1 MRAGSGAAQRPAR
14 MSSVPEP
21 TPARNAGIDA
31 LRAGTTLLVVLHHTA
46 ITYGA
51 IGGWY
56 YKEVATDRSLS
67 SMLLVFFCTLN
78 QAWFM
83 GLFFLLAGYYT
94 PAALRTK
101 GPWSY
106 LRDRVQRLGVPL
118 LVYGFV
124 LGPITIALAQ
134 TARGKPLSDTV
145 LQLWQRAEFE
155 KGPLWFAWA
164 LIIFAAVVAL
174 WGAFVKRGDAPM
186 TGRPFPTNAVLF
198 AAALVTGAAAFALR
212 LAWPVGREVW
222 GLQLGY
228 FAGYVVLFIAGCLA
242 AAPRWLDAWPDA
254 QVRTWRRIAWI
265 TLPVLPVM
273 ALFGGRLLGLQGQPE
288 GGWNVPALVY
298 AMWEP
303 LLAWG
308 VILGLLQ
315 RCRRRFRVMAPLG
328 QRLARRAFAI
338 YVIHPPVV
346 VGVTLAWR
354 LVTAPALLKF
364 AISGGAACVLCYL
377 LAGALLRVPG
387 VSRVL

>member
-1 MRAGSGAAQRPAR
+1 MSVAAPHAGPRA
-14 MSSVPEP
+14 
-21 TPARNAGIDA
+21 ARNAGIDA
-31 LRAGTTLLVVLHHTA
+31 LRVGTTFLVVLHHTA

-56 YKEVATDRSLS
+56 YKEIATGRSLS

-83 GLFFLLAGYYT
+83 GVFFLLAGYYT
-94 PAALRTK
+94 PTALAAK

-106 LRDRVQRLGVPL
+106 LRDRFRRLGVPL

-134 TARGKPLSDTV
+134 TARGRPFVDT
-145 LQLWQRAEFE
+145 LLALWRRAEFE

-164 LIIFAAVVAL
+164 LLIFAAIVAL
-174 WGAFVKRGDAPM
+174 WGALVKQGDAPA
-186 TGRPFPTNAVLF
+186 TPRPFPSHAALLG
-198 AAALVTGAAAFALR
+198 AALVTGAIAFALR

-228 FAGYVVLFIAGCLA
+228 FASYVVLFVAGCLA
-242 AAPRWLDAWPDA
+242 AAPRWLEAWLEAWPDA
-254 QVRTWRRIAWI
+254 QVRVWRRIVWI
-265 TLPVLPVM
+265 ALPVLPLV
-273 ALFGGRLLGLQGQPE
+273 ALFGGRLLGLQGRPE
-288 GGWNVPALVY
+288 GGWSVPALVY

-303 LLAWG
+303 LIAWG
-308 VILGLLQ
+308 VILALLQ
-315 RCRRRFRVMAPLG
+315 RCQRRFQVMAPVG

-338 YVIHPPVV
+338 YVIHPPVL
-346 VGVTLAWR
+346 VGVALAWR
-354 LVTAPALLKF
+354 LVEAPALLKF
-364 AISGGAACVLCYL
+364 AVSGSVACVLCYL

-387 VSRVL
+387 VNRVL